1 MDGIH
6 REISSLTTLVLAARA
21 ILVAGCECDRDG
33 PAEPT
38 VFARSRP
45 LAPGERPG
53 FGALDSHLLSDVVF
67 GPAGSFDL
75 E

>member
-1 MDGIH
+1 MAGID
-6 REISSLTTLVLAARA
+6 REIGSLTALVLAARA
-21 ILVAGCECDRDG
+21 FFVDDRDRDA
-33 PAEPT
+33 PAPT

-53 FGALDSHLLSDVVF
+53 FGALDSHFLSDVVF
-67 GPAGSFDL
+67 GPAGPLDL